1 MERKR
6 NFHFISFQVF
16 ISLTSL
22 KTSSNAADTTICA
35 KLGRLETLLT
45 SQVSLFFFVCLFLL
59 LSAFTTLE
67 TNLFRE
73 ISRKCTK

>member
-1 MERKR
+1 MEHKR

-45 SQVSLFFFVCLFLL
+45 SQLFSFFFFVFV
-59 LSAFTTLE
+59 FVV
-67 TNLFRE
+67 
-73 ISRKCTK
+73 ISFYNS